1 MQVTNAQTNSLK
13 MAQETLKGEGV
24 LGLYKGL
31 LAPLF
36 GVVPYNALVFT
47 LADFIDIQLQHM
59 ALASE
64 SKKALAGG
72 LGGG

>member
-1 MQVTNAQTNSLK
+1 MQITTDQTNSLK
-13 MAQETLKGEGV
+13 IAQETLKGEGV

-47 LADFIDIQLQHM
+47 LTDFIDVQLEQM